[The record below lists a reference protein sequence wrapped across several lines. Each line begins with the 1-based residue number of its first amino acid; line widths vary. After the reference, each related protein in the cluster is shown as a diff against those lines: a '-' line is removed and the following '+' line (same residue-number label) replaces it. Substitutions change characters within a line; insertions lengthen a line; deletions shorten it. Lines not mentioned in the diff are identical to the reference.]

1 MLAESSDNVVNMSRQ
16 VRRVT
21 KSGRPAGQAVAG
33 ETMVSVAL
41 SLVETVGLEGL
52 TMRRLADEAG
62 VQAPA
67 LYRRFAS
74 KQDLLDAMVERIIGE
89 ALADPA
95 LPHEGDWGQQ
105 LAALAHSL
113 RRALLAHRDSARIL
127 SGSLTG
133 ERNVLSFNEAA
144 LTPLIDAGFP
154 PTRAAWGGDVVM
166 SYTMG
171 QVLRQQ
177 TAQDSGLTAAE
188 GAARV
193 RQNLAKAPEIR
204 LPVDLPLEQIADV
217 DARFEYGLH
226 VIITGLAYSLAH
238 PA

>member
-1 MLAESSDNVVNMSRQ
+1 MSI
-16 VRRVT
+16 
-21 KSGRPAGQAVAG
+21 
-33 ETMVSVAL
+33 AL
-41 SLVETVGLEGL
+41 TLVETLGLEGL

-95 LPHEGDWGQQ
+95 LPHQGDWGQQ
-105 LAALAHSL
+105 LATLAHSL
-113 RRALLAHRDSARIL
+113 RRALLAHRDSARML
-127 SGSLTG
+127 SGSITA

-144 LTPLIDAGFP
+144 LTPLLDAGFP
-154 PTRAAWGGDVVM
+154 PTRAAWGADVVM

-177 TAQDSGLTAAE
+177 TAQDSGLTPAQ

-193 RQNLAKAPEIR
+193 RQNLVHAPDIA
-204 LPVDLPLEQIADV
+204 LPADLPLEQIADA

-226 VIITGLAYSLAH
+226 VIIIGLTHSLEQ
-238 PA
+238 PM